1 MAVQAASSRPP
12 TRGPRVWWRGLPL
25 ALRIGLVAGTLL
37 LFLAVSG
44 LLARYLSAENLERED
59 ALALVRAEARGDV
72 GAMLERLSGCRARA
86 SCVARV
92 RAVAS
97 NPRVRRA
104 GAVKLLQVES
114 KTAGALFGAHGKTR
128 VAWTVLGG
136 LPVVQCLDVR
146 RTGNP
151 LTGIDVQLLGLSA
164 PISNEGKCSKP
175 SEIERDEEEVAAEA
189 GR

>member
-1 MAVQAASSRPP
+1 M
-12 TRGPRVWWRGLPL
+12 RGPRAWWRGLRR
-25 ALRIGLVAGTLL
+25 ATRIALVAVTLL
-37 LFLAVSG
+37 VFLAISG

-72 GAMLERLSGCRARA
+72 GAMLARLSGCRASA
-86 SCVARV
+86 SCVAQV

-104 GAVKLLQVES
+104 GAVKLLQFES

-128 VAWTVLGG
+128 VAWTVLGT
-136 LPVVQCLDVR
+136 LPVVQCVDVR

-151 LTGIDVQLLGLSA
+151 LTGIGVQLLGLSA

-175 SEIERDEEEVAAEA
+175 SEIERDEEQVAAEGG

>member
-1 MAVQAASSRPP
+1 M
-12 TRGPRVWWRGLPL
+12 RVGLL
-25 ALRIGLVAGTLL
+25 AGALL
-37 LFLAVSG
+37 LFLVLSG

-72 GAMLERLSGCRARA
+72 GAMLERLSGCRASA
-86 SCVARV
+86 SCVAHV

-97 NPRVRRA
+97 NPRVRRV
-104 GAVKLLQVES
+104 GVVKLLQFES
-114 KTAGALFGAHGKTR
+114 KTAGALFGARGKTR

-136 LPVVQCLDVR
+136 LPVVQCVDVR

-151 LTGIDVQLLGLSA
+151 LTGIGVQLLGLSA
-164 PISNEGKCSKP
+164 PISNEDKCSKP
-175 SEIERDEEEVAAEA
+175 SEIERDEEQIAAEGG

>member
-1 MAVQAASSRPP
+1 
-12 TRGPRVWWRGLPL
+12 VWWRGLPR
-25 ALRIGLVAGTLL
+25 ALRVGLLAGTLL

-72 GAMLERLSGCRARA
+72 GAMLARLSGCRASA
-86 SCVARV
+86 SCVAHV

-97 NPRVRRA
+97 DPRVRRV
-104 GAVKLLQVES
+104 GAVKLLQLQS
-114 KTAGALFGAHGKTR
+114 KTAGALFGARGKTR
-128 VAWTVLGG
+128 VAWTTLGG
-136 LPVVQCLDVR
+136 LPVVQCVDVR

-151 LTGIDVQLLGLSA
+151 LTGIDVRLLALSA
-164 PISNEGKCSKP
+164 PISDEGECSKP
-175 SEIERDEEEVAAEA
+175 SEFERDEQQVAAEGG